1 MKYFKERFV
10 SKFKLAKEKIQEEN
24 SQLMEESMDI
34 DQHVA
39 LFKSDMFN
47 NKTEE
52 QKFLLEDEMR
62 KKVKDQK

>member
-52 QKFLLEDEMR
+52 
-62 KKVKDQK
+62 